1 MPQVFAFRDP
11 TAQKIMRS
19 PKNIGVLQRLSN
31 KQKQKQGGKSHE
43 IQASGYLGW
52 EGRGGKGE
60 GHTGR
65 AVVLVMS

>member
-19 PKNIGVLQRLSN
+19 PIGVLQRLSN
-31 KQKQKQGGKSHE
+31 KQKQKQGSKSHE

-65 AVVLVMS
+65 AVVLVIS